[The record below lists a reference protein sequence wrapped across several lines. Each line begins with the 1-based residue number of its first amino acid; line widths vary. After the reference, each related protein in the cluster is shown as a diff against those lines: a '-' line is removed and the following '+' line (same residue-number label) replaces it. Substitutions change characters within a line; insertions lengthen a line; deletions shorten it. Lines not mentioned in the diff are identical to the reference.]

1 MSSPGLQKLP
11 NHPPFVRLTFTP
23 ASMPQ
28 PILFSEALQ
37 PAAPTSPQEAVPR
50 KSVSC
55 TLTLWITPETW
66 ASPHPCLTC
75 NAPTMSGQSG
85 PPYVVGPG
93 TLPAKSPVPELFV
106 PPLKP
111 PVRLVPL
118 PDAPF
123 VPWLCA
129 AIVAVKPPPNE
140 AV

>member
-1 MSSPGLQKLP
+1 MSSPAPQKLP

-28 PILFSEALQ
+28 PTLLW
-37 PAAPTSPQEAVPR
+37 PAEQTARPVSPQVDVPLN
-50 KSVSC
+50 SSSC

-66 ASPHPCLTC
+66 ASPHPCLRC
-75 NAPTMSGQSG
+75 SAPTMSGQRW
-85 PPYVVGPG
+85 PPNVVGPG
-93 TLPAKSPVPELFV
+93 VLPAKSPVPELFV

-111 PVRLVPL
+111 PVSLVPP
-118 PDAPF
+118 PDVPF